1 HVVPSPKIAL
11 RINKVAIAGPT
22 QQPHNARRNQVTQN
36 ANPYPV
42 LPPPPRGPFNP
53 NHAHPP
59 TPTTTNIHDNARS
72 LQKSQKQCQCQQQ
85 TPRPGKTR
93 QIPTP
98 ITPPALCSAIP
109 KNAPPGQPFEYGPR
123 TTPKE
128 IEEQNTKQYPNM
140 FPPQGTVMHKFLT
153 SKWIHI
159 WIAMSILFS
168 LATFTFTT
176 NFKATSPFAHL
187 LPSWSELLTSPFGT
201 ISRAFSVWRMHVQHE
216 SMRVREQRHRR
227 VEDAEKRKMYR
238 VAHGLEEEDA
248 KKEDGG
254 AEKEVDVQ
262 SPVAVEVGEGEFVDW
277 EGKKRPVKK
286 WFGIW

>member
-1 HVVPSPKIAL
+1 M
-11 RINKVAIAGPT
+11 
-22 QQPHNARRNQVTQN
+22 
-36 ANPYPV
+36 
-42 LPPPPRGPFNP
+42 
-53 NHAHPP
+53 
-59 TPTTTNIHDNARS
+59 
-72 LQKSQKQCQCQQQ
+72 
-85 TPRPGKTR
+85 
-93 QIPTP
+93 PTP
-98 ITPPALCSAIP
+98 IPSFLLPRGAPSTLIMRTLRRQPQRTFTTTRAAFKKAKSNANANSKPRVLEKPDKFRPPSHPQRYVAPSP